1 MINYNKPV
9 MQLVWDQINRDN
21 PQLKKPLNATNVAL
35 LQGPLTNALRDGRN
49 SRIVVNGL
57 QGGGYSGK
65 MDIYYDRLNLSQYF
79 KGVSVP
85 VKVPYR
91 ATAYR
96 DIIDRISAACGLVLT
111 ADDLT
116 YPDSQF
122 AMITVATGDR
132 TVAIKSDNP
141 AFTGYIPISFIRE
154 EPSFADLYHT
164 TETGAWEPMDVYST
178 VYRLDW
184 SMYTQQIINIP
195 MGTPLRLNSNSYMT
209 QFIAALSAWSGIPFT
224 IGNAATDNPY
234 DLYGY
239 VATRNNNP
247 GLDPD
252 MRGEYNYCVKLTP
265 PEDMGNLRRPFF
277 LHFGPKSGVAYL
289 AQAEDLERWARY
301 KGYTEPVEKD
311 NDPVTA
317 EYGVPRLLY
326 TTTPKASDRMY
337 GSPYASRF
345 EAANWTRILQHAYPT
360 QEAYDAALAATLPV
374 VITVYYA
381 TYAGNFS
388 FPAIT
393 RNGYKSYNTASP
405 STRYSTQFIYY
416 DPTKGGYMSYSPTG
430 NSTPVAWYPPYA

>member
-91 ATAYR
+91 ATSYR

-154 EPSFADLYHT
+154 EPSFADLYHI

-277 LHFGPKSGVAYL
+277 LHFGPKNNVAYL
-289 AQAEDLERWARY
+289 AQEEDVERYARY
-301 KGYTEPVEKD
+301 MSFRETSPNSMSVTLYQNEYVLTRAESPETADDLTGSPYGTRYCTGSIRRLMQHAFPTEEMFQESIANRRRVLYH
-311 NDPVTA
+311 TA
-317 EYGVPRLLY
+317 Y
-326 TTTPKASDRMY
+326 TTTTS
-337 GSPYASRF
+337 
-345 EAANWTRILQHAYPT
+345 
-360 QEAYDAALAATLPV
+360 
-374 VITVYYA
+374 
-381 TYAGNFS
+381 
-388 FPAIT
+388 AIT
-393 RNGYKSYNTASP
+393 YQGLYRNGYQSKQMTSL
-405 STRYSTQFIYY
+405 YSNYCNYFIYY
-416 DPTKGGYMSYSPTG
+416 DPSKGGYMVYSPYSKTA
-430 NSTPVAWYPPYA
+430 PVPWYPAL

>member
-91 ATAYR
+91 ATTYR
-96 DIIDRISAACGLVLT
+96 DNIDRISAACGLVLT

-154 EPSFADLYHT
+154 EPSFADLYHI

-252 MRGEYNYCVKLTP
+252 MRGGYNYCVKLTP
-265 PEDMGNLRRPFF
+265 PEVVVVRVWSTLCLRTHQRTELTQSTLAIPSVA
-277 LHFGPKSGVAYL
+277 KSPSKTTAPSPVVGVGATTMRL
-289 AQAEDLERWARY
+289 APPRSVELVVRLSGQARRCPAAPI
-301 KGYTEPVEKD
+301 T
-311 NDPVTA
+311 VTA
-317 EYGVPRLLY
+317 
-326 TTTPKASDRMY
+326 
-337 GSPYASRF
+337 
-345 EAANWTRILQHAYPT
+345 
-360 QEAYDAALAATLPV
+360 
-374 VITVYYA
+374 
-381 TYAGNFS
+381 
-388 FPAIT
+388 
-393 RNGYKSYNTASP
+393 
-405 STRYSTQFIYY
+405 
-416 DPTKGGYMSYSPTG
+416 
-430 NSTPVAWYPPYA
+430 